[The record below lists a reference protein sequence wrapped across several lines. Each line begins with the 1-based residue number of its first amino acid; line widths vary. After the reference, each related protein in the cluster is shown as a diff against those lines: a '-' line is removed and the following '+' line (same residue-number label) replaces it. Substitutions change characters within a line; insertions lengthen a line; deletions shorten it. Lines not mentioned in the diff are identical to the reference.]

1 MNKLLSILL
10 LSISFTATLLVPEEY
25 STIQLGVDASS
36 NGDTIL
42 VSSGTYYENIH
53 ITTENISLI
62 GENKETTIIDG
73 GLNGH
78 VIKLENPAHQ
88 TEISNFTIRN
98 GYSSH
103 AGGGIETNGPED
115 VLFKNLIIHDNFAS
129 NYGGGIRF
137 ESSSGII
144 DSCEIF
150 NNEAVRGSAILLS
163 CGSETVEIKNSII
176 RNNGACEYGVIFS
189 GCNLLKVSNSI
200 ISHNEAIGL
209 GASGSD
215 LEVIKTLISDNA
227 NDGILFWTNSVGSL
241 SILNS
246 TIVNN
251 GYGIGF
257 AIGGNPTGNA
267 SIKNTIIYNNSNL
280 DINGNTIY
288 YPFDIFLSYS
298 IAQNNA
304 FSENAEFY
312 QENNIDGPPLLNDD
326 YTLQSVSP
334 CIDSGDPNSE
344 LDPDGTRADM
354 GAYYYHQEP
363 DVLGCTNPN
372 ADNYNPNAT
381 EDDGS
386 CCIEL
391 WGECYNIETTTDLN
405 LGNSGLNGEIPVQIG
420 NLTNLNSLNL
430 SSNQLTGEI
439 PSVIWDMT
447 NLTGL
452 YLSSNQLTGQI
463 PIEIGNLT
471 NLEYLYLWQNQL
483 SGEIPSEI
491 GNLTNLEYLYLL
503 QNQLS
508 GEIPSEI
515 GNLTDLTRID
525 LRSNQLTGEIPS
537 EIGNLT
543 NLNSLLLSDNQ
554 LTGEIPSEIGNLTN
568 LTDLDLGNNEFIGE
582 IPVEIGSLTNLI
594 YLYLSD
600 SQLTGEIPSEIGNL
614 TNLTILELYSNQLTG
629 EIPEEICNQGDIT
642 PSLYNNQLCPP
653 YPDCLSEEDLGYQ
666 DTSECEVMLGD
677 LNADYHIDILDIL
690 ILINLIFDDIYN
702 QLGDMNGDG
711 VLDILDCF
719 LLVSYI
725 IDN

>member
-36 NGDTIL
+36 NGDTIF

-103 AGGGIETNGPED
+103 AGGGIESNGPED
-115 VLFKNLIIHDNFAS
+115 LLFKNLIVHDNFAS

-189 GCNLLKVSNSI
+189 SCNLLKVSNSI

-251 GYGIGF
+251 RYGIGF

-280 DINGNTIY
+280 DINGNTIN

-304 FSENAEFY
+304 FSENTEFY
-312 QENNIDGPPLLNDD
+312 QENNINEPPLLNDD
-326 YTLQSVSP
+326 YTLQSTSP

-363 DVLGCTNPN
+363 EVLGCTNPN

-391 WGECYNIETTTDLN
+391 WGECYNIEETTEIN
-405 LGNSGLNGEIPVQIG
+405 LP
-420 NLTNLNSLNL
+420 
-430 SSNQLTGEI
+430 SSELTGEI
-439 PSVIWDMT
+439 PSK
-447 NLTGL
+447 
-452 YLSSNQLTGQI
+452 
-463 PIEIGNLT
+463 IGSLI
-471 NLEYLYLWQNQL
+471 NLEYLDLYDNNL

-491 GNLTNLEYLYLL
+491 GDLVNLTDLILSL
-503 QNQLS
+503 NQLT
-508 GEIPSEI
+508 GHIPSEI
-515 GNLTDLTRID
+515 GNLSNLTV
-525 LRSNQLTGEIPS
+525 LNLMVNGLSGEIP
-537 EIGNLT
+537 LV
-543 NLNSLLLSDNQ
+543 LF
-554 LTGEIPSEIGNLTN
+554 
-568 LTDLDLGNNEFIGE
+568 DLDL
-582 IPVEIGSLTNLI
+582 L
-594 YLYLSD
+594 
-600 SQLTGEIPSEIGNL
+600 Q
-614 TNLTILELYSNQLTG
+614 
-629 EIPEEICNQGDIT
+629 
-642 PSLYNNQLCPP
+642 
-653 YPDCLSEEDLGYQ
+653 
-666 DTSECEVMLGD
+666 
-677 LNADYHIDILDIL
+677 
-690 ILINLIFDDIYN
+690 
-702 QLGDMNGDG
+702 
-711 VLDILDCF
+711 
-719 LLVSYI
+719 
-725 IDN
+725 